1 MDVIV
6 ITKVAGSLQSWPKG
20 VTLGTSGRT
29 ANILV
34 HQAQK
39 EMKNNFEGSG
49 AKLRISERYLW
60 IVNLGFWNPDCLGA
74 DGQALKYFFLDA

>member
-6 ITKVAGSLQSWPKG
+6 ITEVAGFLQSWPKG
-20 VTLGTSGRT
+20 VTLGSGRA
-29 ANILV
+29 ANTPV

-60 IVNLGFWNPDCLGA
+60 IGNSGFWNPDYLGA
-74 DGQALKYFFLDA
+74 DGQALKYFF